1 MAEAPELVMEEDQ
14 YRDPEILETSTEMLR
29 GAVDLHIHTA
39 PDIFPRSVN
48 AYECAIQA
56 RDAGMRA
63 VVLKSHYEST
73 AARAELVRDLTG
85 FETYGALTMS
95 YGVGGLNWH
104 AVREAHWQGAKKLW
118 MPTIHAK
125 KFFALGNSVPTLFAK
140 IPADREDGLYLLDAD
155 GELRK
160 DVKEIV
166 DYVAEAGMILATG
179 HVGPEEAF
187 PLMEYASGA
196 GVENLVLTH
205 PNADFL
211 GYTVDDMKR
220 AAALGA
226 YIEMNYAFVTKAVS
240 KPVPMQYLADLVR
253 AVGPE
258 RCFLATDGGQLVNPV
273 PVEAFRRFIA
283 GFLTCG
289 FTKDEVRAMTSDI
302 PARLLGLDGD

>member
-1 MAEAPELVMEEDQ
+1 VAEAAELGVHEDE
-14 YRDPEILETSTEMLR
+14 YREPEILEKSTELLR
-29 GAVDLHIHTA
+29 GAVDMHIHTA

-48 AYECAIQA
+48 SYECAIQA

-63 VVLKSHYEST
+63 VILKSHYEST

-85 FETYGALTMS
+85 FDAYGALTLS

-140 IPADREDGLYLLDAD
+140 IPADREEGLYLLD
-155 GELRK
+155 GEGEMRK

-166 DYVAEAGMILATG
+166 DYVAEAVMVLATG

-187 PLMEYASGA
+187 PLMEYARSA
-196 GVENLVLTH
+196 GVKNLVLTH

-211 GYTVDDMKR
+211 GYSIEDMKA

-226 YIEMNYAFVTKAVS
+226 HIEMNYAFVTEAVS
-240 KPVPMQYLADLVR
+240 KPVSMQYLADIVR
-253 AVGPE
+253 AVGPQH
-258 RCFLATDGGQLVNPV
+258 CFLATDGGQRVNPV

-289 FTKDEVRAMTSDI
+289 FTTDEVRAMTSDI
-302 PARLLGLDGD
+302 PASLLGLDAK

>member
-1 MAEAPELVMEEDQ
+1 MTEAPILVEEE
-14 YRDPEILETSTEMLR
+14 YKEPEIFAESTELLK
-29 GAVDLHIHTA
+29 GAIDLHIHTA
-39 PDIFPRSVN
+39 PDIYPRSVN

-56 RDAGMRA
+56 RKAGMRA
-63 VVLKSHYEST
+63 VLLKSHYEST
-73 AARAELVRDLTG
+73 AARAELVRDVTG
-85 FETYGALTMS
+85 FPAYGALTLS
-95 YGVGGLNWH
+95 YGVGGFNWH
-104 AVREAHWQGAKKLW
+104 AVREAHWQGARKLW

-125 KFFALGNSVPTLFAK
+125 KFFALGSSVPTLFEK
-140 IPADREDGLYLLDAD
+140 IPADRETGLYLLDGD

-166 DYVAEAGMILATG
+166 NYVAEAGMILATG

-187 PLMEYASGA
+187 PLMEYARDA

-211 GYTVDDMKR
+211 GYTTEQMQQ

-226 YIEMNYAFVTKAVS
+226 NIEMNYAFVTKAVS
-240 KPVPMQYLADLVR
+240 RPVPMQHLADIVK

-258 RCFLATDGGQLVNPV
+258 RCFLATDGGQRVNPV

-289 FTKDEVRAMTSDI
+289 FTRDEIKAMTSEL
-302 PARLLGLDGD
+302 PARLLGLDDV